1 MDSIERLV
9 PYYRK
14 FTALPF
20 LPRRAIIF
28 ALSVL
33 VWIIGGTLMNFHV
46 SPDVCALIVI
56 AGGVG
61 ALWSTELWRLWKPLF
76 YIFLVCIAVMK

>member
-1 MDSIERLV
+1 MDTIDRRV

-20 LPRRAIIF
+20 LARRAIVF
-28 ALSVL
+28 ALSIL
-33 VWIIGGTLMNFHV
+33 VWTVGATLVNFHV
-46 SPDVCALIVI
+46 SPDVCALVVIV
-56 AGGVG
+56 GGVG

-76 YIFLVCIAVMK
+76 YIVLVCIAIMK

>member
-1 MDSIERLV
+1 MDSIDRLV

-20 LPRRAIIF
+20 LARRAIIF

-76 YIFLVCIAVMK
+76 YIVLVCIAVMK